1 MSSTEFSVDLED
13 VKFVLFDQL
22 DIDTD
27 LKAIAKYEDF
37 DQDLYDTMV
46 EEAARIAQE
55 VLGPLNG
62 PGDRQGCKLDGDGNV
77 TTPEGYQNA
86 WKVQAEGGWI
96 GLNAPVEVGGA
107 GLPLSVAMACIEMFS
122 GACMAFQMYPG
133 LTAAAARVL
142 AAHGPEGKGPEYATK
157 MFTGEWGGT
166 MCLTEAGAG
175 SSVGDN
181 RCKAVPIEDE
191 PGAYLLEGEKIFISG
206 GDHDLADN
214 IVHLVLAKTPGA
226 PEGTKGISLF
236 VVPKFITGPDL
247 ELGERNGAYVVGI
260 EEKMGI
266 HGNATCTLALGD
278 RAPCKGWIVG
288 QEGQGMALMFLM
300 MNEARIGVGAQGL
313 SIGAAAFNFA
323 RAYAKERVQG
333 TSLKDMRD
341 GNAPRVTINK
351 HPDVRRM
358 LLWQKCH
365 VEAMRSLLFRM
376 AHKSDLADNTDDEA
390 LKEKLEG
397 QVDLLTPICKA
408 HCTDIGFDVAVS
420 AVQVYG
426 GYGFISEYPVE
437 QLVRDGKIMTIYEGT
452 NGIQALDLLGRKMRI
467 KGGKLFM
474 DWMAECKADLA
485 AGAGLGLDDQ
495 AAAIGKAIDNAG
507 AVAMHLAQVGMT
519 GNLDGAMLHAV
530 PFQRMMGI
538 TQLAVESFYQAVAA
552 KRKMDASGETN
563 FLKGKLLNL
572 KFYTAN
578 VLPEAIALAKAIR
591 TADESPLDDV
601 LFN

>member
-1 MSSTEFSVDLED
+1 MSSTQFSVDLED

-27 LKAIAKYEDF
+27 LTKFSSYEDF
-37 DQDLYDTMV
+37 DKDLYDTMID
-46 EEAARIAQE
+46 EAARVATE
-55 VLGPLNG
+55 VLAPLNG
-62 PGDRQGCKLDGDGNV
+62 PGDRQGCSLDGEGNV
-77 TTPEGYQNA
+77 TTPDGYQKA
-86 WKVQAEGGWI
+86 WNVQAEGGWI
-96 GLNAPVEVGGA
+96 GLNAPPEVGGA

-133 LTAAAARVL
+133 LTAAAARVI
-142 AAHGPEGKGPEYATK
+142 AAHGPEGKGPEYAEK
-157 MFTGEWGGT
+157 MFTGEWAGT

-181 RCKAVPIEDE
+181 RCKAVPVDGEE
-191 PGAYLLEGEKIFISG
+191 GAFLLEGEKIFISG
-206 GDHDLADN
+206 GDSDLAAN

-226 PEGTKGISLF
+226 PAGTKGLSLF
-236 VVPKFITGPDL
+236 VVPKFITGENL
-247 ELGERNGAYVVGI
+247 AIGERNGAFVVGI

-266 HGNATCTLALGD
+266 HGNATCTLALG
-278 RAPCKGWIVG
+278 ANGPCKGWMVG
-288 QEGQGMALMFLM
+288 NEGQGMALMFLM

-333 TSLKDMRD
+333 TSLANLR
-341 GNAPRVTINK
+341 NADAERITIIN

-358 LLWQKCH
+358 LMWQKCH

-376 AHKSDLADNTDDEA
+376 AHKSDIADNTDDEA

-426 GYGFISEYPVE
+426 GYGFCSEYPVE
-437 QLVRDGKIMTIYEGT
+437 QLVRDGKIMSIYEGT
-452 NGIQALDLLGRKMRI
+452 NGIQALDLLGRKLRI

-485 AGAGLGLDDQ
+485 KGAELGFEAE
-495 AAAIGKAIDNAG
+495 AAVIGKAVDSAG
-507 AVAMHLAQVGMT
+507 AVAMHLAQLGMT
-519 GNLDGAMLHAV
+519 GKVESAMLQAT

-538 TQLAVESFYQAVAA
+538 IQLAMESFYQAVAA
-552 KRKMDASGETN
+552 KRKIDGGTDTP
-563 FLKGKLLNL
+563 FLQGKLLNL

-578 VLPEAIALAKAIR
+578 VLPESVGIGKSIR
-591 TADESPLDDV
+591 TGDESALDAI
-601 LFN
+601 LFS